1 MKKKKIKKNKV
12 RIGVEAALALRKHFV
27 KESKKKYDRRKIN
40 KIIPTD
46 EKLSS
51 VGMIFY
57 LVI

>member
-1 MKKKKIKKNKV
+1 MKKKKMKKKKV
-12 RIGVEAALALRKHFV
+12 RLGIEAALALRKYFV

-40 KIIPTD
+40 KIIPID